1 MTLPKPRSNLRV
13 TASYRSADAP
23 SVARPAR
30 QTPTATISL
39 RLPKGM
45 LDELKRLAK
54 QRDVPYHSLLKVFLS
69 DRMVAERWRLR
80 SDARPRLP

>member
-1 MTLPKPRSNLRV
+1 MTLPKPRSKLRV
-13 TASYRSADAP
+13 SASSRPANTP
-23 SVARPAR
+23 PVARPAQ

-39 RLPKGM
+39 RLPTGM

-69 DRMVAERWRLR
+69 DRMVAERWRLHPT
-80 SDARPRLP
+80 ARPPT

>member
-1 MTLPKPRSNLRV
+1 MTLPKPRSNVRV
-13 TASYRSADAP
+13 TASSRPTEAP
-23 SVARPAR
+23 LVARPAR
-30 QTPTATISL
+30 PTPTATISL

-69 DRMVAERWRLR
+69 TAQRR
-80 SDARPRLP
+80 SR